1 MAEAASC
8 RRVVNQFDGSG
19 IVRDK
24 RLDSVPAERLDSSRE
39 SVGRNVLPCERAVM
53 KTRRR

>member
-8 RRVVNQFDGSG
+8 PRVFNQFDGSG

-24 RLDSVPAERLDSSRE
+24 RLDSVPTERLDSSQE
-39 SVGRNVLPCERAVM
+39 SVWRKVLPCERAMM
-53 KTRRR
+53 KTQRS

>member
-8 RRVVNQFDGSG
+8 RRVFHQFDGSG

-24 RLDSVPAERLDSSRE
+24 RLDSVPTKKLDSSRE
-39 SVGRNVLPCERAVM
+39 SVGRKVFPGD
-53 KTRRR
+53 